1 MGRSCDYARRLCLLW
16 NHRWDSNT
24 AEKREVGDSAVDKEF
39 DSHATNERRQT
50 GLDGPYHNQEKPDWR
65 IRRGLPREAVA
76 EPLLN

>member
-50 GLDGPYHNQEKPDWR
+50 GLDGPYHNQEKPT
-65 IRRGLPREAVA
+65 GESVA
-76 EPLLN
+76 GYQEKQWPNLF